1 MVWARQKMRRIYF
14 CLFSFPLQKWEGLSQ
29 PLSSR
34 YRKES
39 SFATP
44 FCCAPSKKYYLAD
57 HIIDHNKAMVPGMGA
72 DSPAT
77 GPGTC
82 ARSTARSGLG
92 GRFVTGTDSV
102 RWPECCR
109 DEESLLQ
116 QDSCKAESRTE
127 SVPVTNRPPSLERAV
142 ERAHVPG
149 PVAGESAPPATMW
162 PVQ

>member
-1 MVWARQKMRRIYF
+1 MVWARQKGASYLF
-14 CLFSFPLQKWEGLSQ
+14 LLFSFDFTEMGWALSPFLLSTEIPSVLQLLSVFK
-29 PLSSR
+29 R
-34 YRKES
+34 
-39 SFATP
+39 
-44 FCCAPSKKYYLAD
+44 CAPSKKYYLAD

-102 RWPECCR
+102 RRPECCR

-116 QDSCKAESRTE
+116 QDSCKAEIWPSDRVRTGHE
-127 SVPVTNRPPSLERAV
+127 PASEPRTCRGTSTCARAS
-142 ERAHVPG
+142 G
-149 PVAGESAPPATMW
+149 W
-162 PVQ
+162 